1 MHKEDVAGMYTYTC
15 LSTHT
20 HTHTHTHTMDYY
32 LAIKKNEI
40 LPFAITSVDLRSIML
55 GEISQTE
62 SQMLCDITYM
72 GNLRKYNKLATN
84 EKDRLTDIEH

>member
-1 MHKEDVAGMYTYTC
+1 MHKEDVAGMYTYAC
-15 LSTHT
+15 LST

-40 LPFAITSVDLRSIML
+40 LPFAKTSVDLRSIML

>member
-1 MHKEDVAGMYTYTC
+1 
-15 LSTHT
+15 
-20 HTHTHTHTMDYY
+20 
-32 LAIKKNEI
+32 
-40 LPFAITSVDLRSIML
+40 ML

-84 EKDRLTDIEH
+84 KKERLTDIEH